1 MTADQERYLRIAR
14 TLVDNGLPLNDV
26 LGNRIIPSQHR
37 EFVRS
42 ELTRDDAIILVPAR
56 TIVNNPG
63 RPDWLSSLDRSAWY
77 YWPELRQFLL
87 SKKGLQ
93 SSVVR
98 SVDNSTDRIL
108 RQLAHP
114 STEQFD
120 IRGLVLGHVQSGKTG
135 NFSALIAKAADAGYR
150 LIVVLSGIDNGLRR
164 QTNARLKKELV
175 GYSPARPDSVPLPP
189 VGKQWHEFTRPEFDG
204 DFRAGHANPAALQGS
219 QPVLV
224 VAKKNAAVLRRF
236 IEWLRQASPSVLRAL
251 PVLVID
257 DEADQASIDTQGSAP
272 SEQNSDEP
280 YEPPS
285 VINGLI
291 RNLLVLFDKRAYVAY
306 TATPFANI
314 LVPHDVDDP
323 SVGNDLYPK
332 DFIIDLPK
340 QDGYFGA
347 ERIFGRFDD
356 ESKEPIS
363 GLDVVREIS
372 DEDLVALDDDEI
384 PNSLSDAILDFVL
397 AGAARAER
405 ERPEAPAAMLVHT
418 SPRIADHR
426 HFAGRI
432 AEVFDQLRDM
442 WRYQRNRGIRARL
455 ETRWNGEQRV
465 TTRRIDASR
474 ERSFDA
480 IEPHIGPFFEK
491 VDVRAVNSETREPLD
506 YDREPELKAIVVGG
520 NRLSRGLTIEGLL
533 VSYFARRSPTYD
545 TLMQM
550 GRWFGYRAGYEDLTR
565 IWTTSELSQWF
576 SDLALVEHRLREDIA
591 IYEDLGYTPA
601 QVGLRIW
608 KHPAMQVTSLLKQR
622 HSGTT
627 TIRQSFDLSLE
638 QTFKFPFRSPERLA
652 ALSARN
658 LTAVRAL
665 TEALG
670 KPASTGD
677 GLTWHGVPARDVLRF
692 LNEYQQDDAVRSFS
706 MPLVRRYIEE
716 CVADGELGDWIVS
729 IRARKKEDSVLG
741 TVDWGANAR
750 IVKQIARSRLSRTE
764 SLGVITGQG
773 DEAVGLSPDERSA
786 AEELVAKAIAAGRKK
801 ALNAAAREVRS
812 PSTGVLLLYPISR
825 FSGLSSVESD
835 AREPLFTDPQ
845 GPHAC
850 DLVGIALSFPR
861 SEKPRSIEAYV
872 TGTVQVWEPSEN

>member
-14 TLVDNGLPLNDV
+14 ALVDNGLPLNEV
-26 LGNRIIPSQHR
+26 FGNGIIPSEHR

-42 ELTRDDAIILVPAR
+42 ELTRDDAIVLVPAR
-56 TIVNNPG
+56 TIVSNQS
-63 RPDWLSSLDRSAWY
+63 RPDWLASLDRSSWY

-93 SSVVR
+93 SPVVR
-98 SVDNSTDRIL
+98 SIDNSTDRIL
-108 RQLAHP
+108 RELAHP

-120 IRGLVLGHVQSGKTG
+120 IRGLVLGYVQSGKTG

-164 QTNARLKKELV
+164 QTNARLQKELV
-175 GYSPARPDSVPLPP
+175 GYSPARLDSVPLPP

-236 IEWLRQASPSVLRAL
+236 IEWLKQASPSVLRAL

-272 SEQNSDEP
+272 SEQDSDEP

-291 RNLLVLFDKRAYVAY
+291 RNLLVLFEKRAYVAY

-372 DEDLVALDDDEI
+372 DEDMVALDEDDL
-384 PNSLSDAILDFVL
+384 PKSLSDAILDFVL

-405 ERPEAPAAMLVHT
+405 GRPEAPAAMLVHT

-426 HFAGRI
+426 RFAGRI
-432 AEVFDQLRDM
+432 ADAFDQLRDM
-442 WRYQRNRGIRARL
+442 WRYQRNKGIRATL
-455 ETRWNGEQRV
+455 ETRWNDEQRV

-474 ERSFDA
+474 ERAFDA

-491 VDVRAVNSETREPLD
+491 VDVRAVNSETKEPLD

-550 GRWFGYRAGYEDLTR
+550 GRWFGYRTGYEDLTR
-565 IWTTSELSQWF
+565 IWTTRELSQWF

-652 ALSARN
+652 ALAARN
-658 LTAVRAL
+658 LTAVRGL

-670 KPASTGD
+670 EPVSTDD
-677 GLTWHGVPARDVLRF
+677 GLTWHQVGASDVLRF
-692 LNEYQQDDAVRSFS
+692 LGDYQLDDAVRSFS

-716 CVADGELGDWIVS
+716 CVADGELKKWIVS
-729 IRARKKEDSVLG
+729 IRARKKADNVLG
-741 TVDWGANAR
+741 TVDWGPNAR
-750 IVKQIARSRLSRTE
+750 LVRQIARTRLSRTE

-773 DEAVGLSPDERSA
+773 DEAVGLSPGERSA
-786 AEELVAKAIAAGRKK
+786 AEELVAKSNAAGRKK
-801 ALNAAAREVRS
+801 ALNTAAREVRD
-812 PSTGVLLLYPISR
+812 PSTGLLLLYPISR
-825 FSGLSSVESD
+825 FSGLSGGELG
-835 AREPLFTDPQ
+835 AREPLFADPQ

-850 DLVGIALSFPR
+850 DLVGLALSFPR

-872 TGTVQVWEPSEN
+872 TGTVAAWEPSEN